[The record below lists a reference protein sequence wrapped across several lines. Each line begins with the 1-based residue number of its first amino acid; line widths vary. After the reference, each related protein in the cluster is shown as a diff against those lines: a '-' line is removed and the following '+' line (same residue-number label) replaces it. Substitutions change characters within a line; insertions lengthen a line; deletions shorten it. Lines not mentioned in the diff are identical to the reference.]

1 MRSTAPL
8 PPTKAWHAIA
18 ERRPDLVLSD
28 IKMPKKDG
36 IELLGDIKRVD
47 ATIPVVIL
55 TAFASVETAVE
66 AMKRGASDYLTKP
79 ISRDDLTMT
88 VAKTLKLHRL
98 EAENE
103 DLRTTLNDRF
113 RFENIIGLSPAMTAL
128 FDVLKKVAPTDAT
141 VLVTGESGTGK
152 ELIAKAIH
160 YNSPRRAHRLVAVNC
175 AAIPHDLLES
185 ELFGHVRGAFTGAIR
200 NKIGKFEL
208 AHGGTLFL
216 DEIGAMPMTLQAK
229 LLRALQERE
238 IERVGDERT
247 IEVDVRIVA
256 ATNRSLPALVAA
268 REFREDL
275 FYRLNVV
282 PVHVPPLRERRGDIP
297 LLVKHFVDRFAGGAP
312 HHGDARS
319 AGRPRAPSLA
329 GQCSRARAFLRARG
343 AHAIAR
349 RDRRRRG
356 VSPTLRARARNPR
369 RAHPARHR
377 AHRRGRSV
385 ARERVESIARGATP
399 GRPAAYPALSHQEIW
414 NCGRRVVAGGCRAGF
429 VVAYALC
436 RRQRCP
442 AGPVTRHPPFYRE
455 RGGGPTSNTRRG
467 TPRGTELNRIALSA
481 AIVIATAS
489 ASHSADYFQQ
499 FASHD
504 YSRHARHRASLGVR
518 QRDHSVRQQFARHAA
533 RVLSPFVPERVP
545 RQERSLPE
553 RPEPQ
558 VQLSSAGRP
567 RRQQGLARPLRSQD

>member
-1 MRSTAPL
+1 MAASRILIIDDDESLRKVIGYMLEEAGYEVDRAASADEGL
-8 PPTKAWHAIA
+8 ARIA

-113 RFENIIGLSPAMTAL
+113 RFENIIGLSPAMIAL

-185 ELFGHVRGAFTGAIR
+185 ELFGHMRGAFTGAIR
-200 NKIGKFEL
+200 NKIGKFEQ

-216 DEIGAMPMTLQAK
+216 DEIGAMPLTLQAK

-312 HHGDARS
+312 ITVTRDALDALARHRWPGNVRELEHFCERAVLMRS
-319 AGRPRAPSLA
+319 RDVIDADAVSAQLSVLA
-329 GQCSRARAFLRARG
+329 HETPGG
-343 AHAIAR
+343 
-349 RDRRRRG
+349 
-356 VSPTLRARARNPR
+356 PTLRDI
-369 RAHPARHR
+369 
-377 AHRRGRSV
+377 
-385 ARERVESIARGATP
+385 ERTAVVE
-399 GRPAAYPALSHQEIW
+399 AL
-414 NCGRRVVAGGCRAGF
+414 
-429 VVAYALC
+429 
-436 RRQRCP
+436 
-442 AGPVTRHPPFYRE
+442 
-455 RGGGPTSNTRRG
+455 
-467 TPRGTELNRIALSA
+467 
-481 AIVIATAS
+481 
-489 ASHSADYFQQ
+489 
-499 FASHD
+499 
-504 YSRHARHRASLGVR
+504 RASGWNRSRAARRLGVP
-518 QRDHSVRQQFARHAA
+518 RHILLY
-533 RVLSPFVPERVP
+533 RIKKFGIVEDVS
-545 RQERSLPE
+545 
-553 RPEPQ
+553 
-558 VQLSSAGRP
+558 
-567 RRQQGLARPLRSQD
+567 